1 VVDHLPSVQED
12 DPEPDGGMAM
22 NLTKTKLAE
31 RQLGTSQK
39 AVFDWLKDHPNSTS
53 QDVGDAIYDTTS
65 GCAIGYPHEWPIVK
79 VRRFWAAKLLYI
91 LVKKGLVERFDVG
104 IYRVVPEEE

>member
-1 VVDHLPSVQED
+1 MDHLPPLQED
-12 DPEPDGGMAM
+12 DPEPSGGRAM
-22 NLTKTKLAE
+22 NLTKMKLAK

-65 GCAIGYPHEWPIVK
+65 SCAIGYPHEWSIDK
-79 VRRFWAAKLLYI
+79 VRRLWAAKLLSI
-91 LVKKGLVERFDVG
+91 LVKKGLVERVKAG

>member
-1 VVDHLPSVQED
+1 MVDHLSPVQED
-12 DPEPDGGMAM
+12 DPEPHGGRAM
-22 NLTKTKLAE
+22 KL
-31 RQLGTSQK
+31 GKSQR

-91 LVKKGLVERFDVG
+91 LVKKGLVERVDVG